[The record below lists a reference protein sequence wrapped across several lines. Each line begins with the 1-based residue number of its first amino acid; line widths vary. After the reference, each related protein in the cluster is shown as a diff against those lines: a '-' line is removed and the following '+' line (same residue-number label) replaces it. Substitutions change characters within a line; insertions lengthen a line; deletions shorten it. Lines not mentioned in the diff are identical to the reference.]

1 MDQQYLKRHVKEI
14 IKLQAAFRGYQAR
27 KYIQMLKSKNVGS
40 SKYFTYEE
48 SKETLSTKK
57 QFDPNQKRERRP
69 AYSFKSG
76 AIYSGEWKG
85 GFRDGQ
91 GEQ

>member
-48 SKETLSTKK
+48 STETLSTKK

-69 AYSFKSG
+69 AYNFKSG